1 MTIDKTTGATRKIS
15 KRYDN
20 WADSRWFLENG
31 YPVEAI
37 HEYLLNLINSNFELW
52 RKANPD
58 VDIEQFKVTVDKM
71 SKSGGIF
78 DLDKLNNI
86 SKDVISKMSKDKLFD
101 LSYEWAKQYD
111 QNLLG
116 LIEYSHDYYKDI
128 LNIEREQPKPRKDY
142 ETYKDIYPQI
152 LYMYPNQ
159 FENMEKNYEFGLIKD
174 KSQILQIVRLY
185 LEKYYDANDDKQTW
199 FQKIKSM
206 CDQLGFASDM
216 KAYKQNPQNYKGNVA
231 DISTVLRVV
240 FTTKSCTPDLYQIL
254 KILGR
259 PQLDA
264 RIKIFEE
271 SYNN

>member
-111 QNLLG
+111 QNLFD

-159 FENMEKNYEFGLIKD
+159 FEKMEKNYGIY
-174 KSQILQIVRLY
+174 SH
-185 LEKYYDANDDKQTW
+185 
-199 FQKIKSM
+199 
-206 CDQLGFASDM
+206 M
-216 KAYKQNPQNYKGNVA
+216 K
-231 DISTVLRVV
+231 
-240 FTTKSCTPDLYQIL
+240 FT
-254 KILGR
+254 R
-259 PQLDA
+259 
-264 RIKIFEE
+264 
-271 SYNN
+271 